1 MLKTGLFIW
10 RGLDIKF
17 ETIEDDIGQMR
28 SPSWV
33 RTRPAS
39 SALALASWHS
49 PAQPSQPSVSRSCHT
64 SGHRYF
70 HLLLLKHDCYSP
82 RAVFQSFVYLSIIS
96 RSFISWYC
104 TFFSVKYNIEGK
116 IRFEND
122 IETRSFTFE
131 TLQSL
136 FLTGDHDCNQFRDL
150 KYLIKM
156 WIMSIFSLW
165 MNSCLV
171 TPTIIAIVTT
181 QFTTTSQLHSV
192 ERKLTTAPGH
202 PSVGENIMCNLYLLH
217 NIKLFQCQKKS
228 WRTEMTSIQLLAMR

>member
-1 MLKTGLFIW
+1 MLNLKLLKTI
-10 RGLDIKF
+10 LDRWDLPVGS
-17 ETIEDDIGQMR
+17 ELVQ
-28 SPSWV
+28 P
-33 RTRPAS
+33 
-39 SALALASWHS
+39 SALALASWYS
-49 PAQPSQPSVSRSCHT
+49 PAQPCQPSVSRSCHT

-70 HLLLLKHDCYSP
+70 HLLLLKHDCYGP

-136 FLTGDHDCNQFRDL
+136 FQTGDHDCNRFCDL

-156 WIMSIFSLW
+156 IKMKIVCIFSLW

-181 QFTTTSQLHSV
+181 KFTTTSQLHSV
-192 ERKLTTAPGH
+192 ERKLTTAPGR
-202 PSVGENIMCNLYLLH
+202 PSVGENIMN
-217 NIKLFQCQKKS
+217 NV
-228 WRTEMTSIQLLAMR
+228 